1 MRSIRKIFGPR
12 PGAAQVRGLK
22 KRKRERE
29 LPTKTE
35 GEVRGAT
42 GAWLSEAAAQ
52 LCRGPRCSRIWPG
65 EGRGARGGIC
75 GQGGGSQ
82 KFFCRKK
89 RLGRQA
95 LGEDVEAVLE
105 RLDL

>member
-1 MRSIRKIFGPR
+1 MLSIRKMFGPR

-22 KRKRERE
+22 KRKREGE

-42 GAWLSEAAAQ
+42 GARLSEAAAQ

-65 EGRGARGGIC
+65 EGGCEGGKYVGRGEELRSSSAGRTSRKASPRRRRRG
-75 GQGGGSQ
+75 SP
-82 KFFCRKK
+82 
-89 RLGRQA
+89 
-95 LGEDVEAVLE
+95 
-105 RLDL
+105 

>member
-65 EGRGARGGIC
+65 EGRGARGVYVGRAEDLRSSSA
-75 GQGGGSQ
+75 GRTSRKASPRRRRRGSP
-82 KFFCRKK
+82 
-89 RLGRQA
+89 
-95 LGEDVEAVLE
+95 
-105 RLDL
+105 